1 MNEKNVFLHHDEDHH
16 AMVLLHTFDCSIIAT
31 VELAKSFLPLFKLC
45 LNFAL
50 IPVTSQTL
58 RTWLQNITLKHLCLS
73 VYFIC
78 APPFPWL
85 LGSSF
90 CAWSKNEI
98 ILAQKPA
105 IHHPLERVLPAFEC
119 LLAVVA
125 CSSWARNRA
134 FPGRRWAVVLRLPV
148 LGLFFWKI
156 FENALT
162 QMFSGAS
169 PRFVSLF
176 TVRG

>member
-1 MNEKNVFLHHDEDHH
+1 MGFQFLWVLDQPASRVTEDGSVKALKEVVMFSHWNEWKNTFFSLHHDEDHH

-78 APPFPWL
+78 APPFPWP

-90 CAWSKNEI
+90 CACSKDEI
-98 ILAQKPA
+98 IVAQKPA
-105 IHHPLERVLPAFEC
+105 IHHPLERVLTAVEC
-119 LLAVVA
+119 PLAVV
-125 CSSWARNRA
+125 
-134 FPGRRWAVVLRLPV
+134 
-148 LGLFFWKI
+148 
-156 FENALT
+156 
-162 QMFSGAS
+162 
-169 PRFVSLF
+169 
-176 TVRG
+176 